1 MLGPAPAITMLLILI
16 TQKSVFYAITI
27 KDVEVN
33 IQKSLITLLLF
44 TPKAIKRIKGI
55 HYYYTSN
62 LSNNNNNN
70 KFKIFMGIIIF
81 LISLLN
87 FSDLNSLLVLLSGL
101 TVKGLVKF
109 YCIMTSFFIFSNLL
123 SIFLI
128 IWFHKN
134 LIKVPLYLPLFILN
148 WLNTIKYK
156 SSKKVIRI
164 FLDSLVKDTVVH
176 FFCLILI
183 SFLSSYLL

>member
-44 TPKAIKRIKGI
+44 TTKAIKRIKGI
-55 HYYYTSN
+55 HCYSTSN

-109 YCIMTSFFIFSNLL
+109 YCIMTSFFYIF
-123 SIFLI
+123 
-128 IWFHKN
+128 K
-134 LIKVPLYLPLFILN
+134 LIKY
-148 WLNTIKYK
+148 
-156 SSKKVIRI
+156 I
-164 FLDSLVKDTVVH
+164 FNY
-176 FFCLILI
+176 LI
-183 SFLSSYLL
+183 SQKFN

>member
-44 TPKAIKRIKGI
+44 TPKAIKRIKGL
-55 HYYYTSN
+55 HCYSTSN

-81 LISLLN
+81 LISNNQIKYNFLL
-87 FSDLNSLLVLLSGL
+87 
-101 TVKGLVKF
+101 F
-109 YCIMTSFFIFSNLL
+109 YIFIKYFL
-123 SIFLI
+123 IFLLL
-128 IWFHKN
+128 FN
-134 LIKVPLYLPLFILN
+134 L
-148 WLNTIKYK
+148 
-156 SSKKVIRI
+156 
-164 FLDSLVKDTVVH
+164 
-176 FFCLILI
+176 
-183 SFLSSYLL
+183 